1 MTNILI
7 GIIIG
12 TILMFILT
20 RLFPGEVK
28 NIHSIIDNLKVK
40 DSQGSLDITQDQN
53 GSETPQKTKK
63 PFLGF
68 LKRKR
73 KRKSK

>member
-1 MTNILI
+1 MAW

-12 TILMFILT
+12 LVSMFILT

-28 NIHSIIDNLKVK
+28 KINNSIDNLKVK
-40 DSQGSLDITQDQN
+40 RSQGSLDITQDQK
-53 GSETPQKTKK
+53 ELKTPQKTKK

-68 LKRKR
+68 LKKR
-73 KRKSK
+73 KNK